1 MKIEVKG
8 HSGCQIDVV
17 NEDNKVYVYKSTADV
32 KYLKRL
38 VLQAEKQK
46 AAAEVEY
53 QHIRVPK
60 IYEIL
65 QTGIE
70 GKREVENVGESDT
83 LVPSQTI
90 SNTQTSSPQVT
101 IKMQYVYSKNF
112 IEFFE
117 QAGFEQVDYLIGAL
131 EYFIEHEINK
141 CKLQNVSAKIFQDK
155 FASIRKTCE
164 SNPLYQVEDKFTNCS
179 HIANN
184 SEELTKLKQSQI
196 LDEEIK
202 TILDR
207 SEQIFNEMGTP
218 SNSSNSQTLE
228 RFITIPVGLCHGD
241 LTFSNILFNGN
252 NYYLIDFLDSFVETP
267 LQDIVKIRQ
276 DTAHRWSQLMYTK
289 RYDAVRLHIVLD
301 KIDREIDTYF
311 SNKYQ
316 WYRDYYQVMQ
326 LMNILR
332 ILPYAHEV
340 KVIEYLKNTLTGI
353 LDGISGSNS
362 SNGSNSTL
370 NRCDS
375 NIEPLEPAKPLNPQ
389 AKSLLV
395 PVAADKPEYANGLP
409 YVFGLDKDGVI
420 ICIKSIMGL
429 ELDKFD
435 NIYFTVLKKHDER
448 FFIVDSLNLQFKR
461 LGIKNAKVVVLDEP
475 TQDQAE
481 TIYQTIQ
488 QEHIEGSL
496 FIKDAD
502 CFFKTELS
510 DSNSVAIFPIEEL
523 EVLTPKDKSYVAVDD
538 MYYLTNII
546 EKSVVGHY
554 ISAGGYSIKRV
565 ETFLHYY
572 QQLRGFGRLYLSHI
586 IYAMLL
592 DKKTFRPMMVE
603 EYKDWGTMND
613 YRRYE

>member
-17 NEDNKVYVYKSTADV
+17 NEDNNVYVYKSTRDS

-65 QTGIE
+65 QTGMD
-70 GKREVENVGESDT
+70 GKREGENVRESGT

-117 QAGFEQVDYLIGAL
+117 QAGFEQIDYLIGAL
-131 EYFIEHEINK
+131 EYFIEHEIGK
-141 CKLQNVSAKIFQDK
+141 CKLENVSAKIFQDK

-164 SNPLYQVEDKFTNCS
+164 ANPLYQVEDKFTNS
-179 HIANN
+179 
-184 SEELTKLKQSQI
+184 LI

-202 TILDR
+202 GILDR
-207 SEQIFNEMGTP
+207 SEQVFMDMGAPSNP
-218 SNSSNSQTLE
+218 SNSSNPSE

-332 ILPYAHEV
+332 ILPYAKEA
-340 KVIEYLKNTLTGI
+340 KVVEYLKKTLCGI
-353 LDGISGSNS
+353 LDGIEGKRMYENVGDSDSLVPS
-362 SNGSNSTL
+362 RTISDNGEAN
-370 NRCDS
+370 
-375 NIEPLEPAKPLNPQ
+375 PLVPQ
-389 AKSLLV
+389 KHSLLV

-429 ELDKFD
+429 DLNNFD

-475 TQDQAE
+475 TRDQAE
-481 TIYQTIQ
+481 TIFQTIMKEKIQ
-488 QEHIEGSL
+488 GSI

-502 CFFKTELS
+502 CYFKTELN
-510 DSNSVAIFPIEEL
+510 DENAVAIFPIEEL
-523 EVLTPKDKSYVAVDD
+523 EVLAPKDKSYVAVDD

-554 ISAGGYSIKRV
+554 ISAGGYSIKRE

-572 QQLRGFGRLYLSHI
+572 HQLRGYGRLYLSHI

-592 DKKTFRPMMVE
+592 DKKTFRPMMVD
-603 EYKDWGTMND
+603 EYKDWGTKGD
-613 YRRYE
+613 WSRSSEQL

>member
-8 HSGCQIDVV
+8 HSGCQIDVI

-46 AAAEVEY
+46 TAAEVEY

-60 IYEIL
+60 IL
-65 QTGIE
+65 DIE
-70 GKREVENVGESDT
+70 KTDETVV
-83 LVPSQTI
+83 V
-90 SNTQTSSPQVT
+90 
-101 IKMQYVYSKNF
+101 KMQYVYSKNF

-141 CKLQNVSAKIFQDK
+141 CKLENVSAKIFQDK
-155 FASIRKTCE
+155 FAGIRKTCE
-164 SNPLYQVEDKFTNCS
+164 SNPLYEGDTIIQNILNC
-179 HIANN
+179 
-184 SEELTKLKQSQI
+184 
-196 LDEEIK
+196 
-202 TILDR
+202 
-207 SEQIFNEMGTP
+207 SEQIFTNLSDM
-218 SNSSNSQTLE
+218 L
-228 RFITIPVGLCHGD
+228 IPVGLCHGD

-276 DTAHRWSQLMYTK
+276 DTAHRWSQLMYSK

-332 ILPYAHEV
+332 ILPYAHEA
-340 KVIEYLKNTLTGI
+340 KVIEYLKNTLTEI
-353 LDGISGSNS
+353 LDGISGSNCS
-362 SNGSNSTL
+362 IGTNGTL
-370 NRCDS
+370 NRCNS
-375 NIEPLEPAKPLNPQ
+375 NIEPSGAIEPAKPFNQ
-389 AKSLLV
+389 RHSLLV

-429 ELDKFD
+429 ELDTFD
-435 NIYFTVLKKHDER
+435 NIYFTVLRKHDER

-481 TIYQTIQ
+481 TIFRTIE

-502 CFFKTELS
+502 CFFRTELS
-510 DSNSVAIFPIEEL
+510 DNNSVAIFPIEEL
-523 EVLTPKDKSYVAVDD
+523 EVLAPKDKSYVAVDD

-554 ISAGGYSIKRV
+554 ISAGGYSIKRA
-565 ETFLHYY
+565 ETFLRYY
-572 QQLRGFGRLYLSHI
+572 HQLRGYGRVYLSHI

-603 EYKDWGTMND
+603 DYKDWGTKND
-613 YRRYE
+613 LRRYE

>member
-60 IYEIL
+60 IYEIQKPESFECSNSSKGL
-65 QTGIE
+65 
-70 GKREVENVGESDT
+70 NVN
-83 LVPSQTI
+83 SQTNQTEAEL

-141 CKLQNVSAKIFQDK
+141 CKLENVPAKIFQDK

-164 SNPLYQVEDKFTNCS
+164 NNPLYQVEDKFTN
-179 HIANN
+179 
-184 SEELTKLKQSQI
+184 SQI

-202 TILDR
+202 SILDR
-207 SEQIFNEMGTP
+207 SEQVFANLCDM
-218 SNSSNSQTLE
+218 L
-228 RFITIPVGLCHGD
+228 IPVGLCHGD

-340 KVIEYLKNTLTGI
+340 KVIEYLKNTLMGI
-353 LDGISGSNS
+353 LDGLESKECRESKEC
-362 SNGSNSTL
+362 NGSN
-370 NRCDS
+370 
-375 NIEPLEPAKPLNPQ
+375 PLSIPSIPSIPSQPRKH
-389 AKSLLV
+389 SLLV

-572 QQLRGFGRLYLSHI
+572 HQLRGFGRLYLSHI

-603 EYKDWGTMND
+603 EYKDWGTQGD
-613 YRRYE
+613 WSRSSEG